1 MKTPFILFFYNLW
14 KNIRPYPLT
23 VFTEDQTLY
32 FSYLTLLSSPT
43 MWLLIFLS
51 IVTSLIPDFAFKLI
65 ENMNEAKKIAKLQKQ
80 QNELDNKTKTFRFLD
95 FTFLS
100 NLKMNS
106 SSSHS
111 LSILEMIN
119 LNKRMRNVD
128 FMKKSDLSDRVKFS
142 AIKPSTFKL
151 QTFYNNLN
159 SVESEPTL
167 NSIKIIEDQV

>member
-1 MKTPFILFFYNLW
+1 M
-14 KNIRPYPLT
+14 T

-51 IVTSLIPDFAFKLI
+51 IATSLLPDFAFKLI

-106 SSSHS
+106 SSS

-128 FMKKSDLSDRVKFS
+128 FMTKSDLSDRVRFS

-159 SVESEPTL
+159 SVDSEPTL
-167 NSIKIIEDQV
+167 NSIKIIEDKV